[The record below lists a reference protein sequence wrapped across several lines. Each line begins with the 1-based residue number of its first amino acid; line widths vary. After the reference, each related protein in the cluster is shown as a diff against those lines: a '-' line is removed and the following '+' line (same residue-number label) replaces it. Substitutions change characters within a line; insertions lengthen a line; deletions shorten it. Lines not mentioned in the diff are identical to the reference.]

1 MSVAVKSNR
10 HQVVKML
17 VMLVIVAMS
26 MLVFPGLMSVIMGVH
41 FGQVDED
48 AQDHQDGACEH
59 PQAADA
65 LAQYDGEQRT
75 DKGRKRENRARAS
88 RTERALGQQVKTQ
101 TQAVPCGADQ

>member
-10 HQVVKML
+10 HRVVKML

-48 AQDHQDGACEH
+48 AQDHQDGAC
-59 PQAADA
+59 
-65 LAQYDGEQRT
+65 
-75 DKGRKRENRARAS
+75 
-88 RTERALGQQVKTQ
+88 
-101 TQAVPCGADQ
+101 